1 VRALGIPPHKEES
14 TSDSSKIL
22 REWGP
27 TILAILVIY
36 VILNGVL
43 PVVLSTR
50 SPLMVVVSESMTP
63 TLNVGDIII
72 VRGEASYKVHDI
84 IVYHTPLYSKPIV
97 HRIIGIKNG
106 YFITKGD
113 HNQFS
118 DPGTIAPRQG
128 VSPDDVQGK
137 VVFVVPKLGYPK
149 YIVSRL
155 FTT

>member
-1 VRALGIPPHKEES
+1 MGIPPHKEES
-14 TSDSSKIL
+14 SSDNSKIL

-27 TILAILVIY
+27 TILAILAIY

-43 PVVLSTR
+43 PVVLSTK

-72 VRGEASYKVHDI
+72 VRGEDSYKVHDI
-84 IVYHTPLYSKPIV
+84 IVYHTSLYSKPIV

-128 VSPDDVQGK
+128 VSSNDVQGK

-149 YIVSRL
+149 YLLSRL
-155 FTT
+155 FTS